1 VDNATLLRMLEE
13 ALDRLGVTI
22 RVEAMPEESRISGGL
37 CAVKGKYSVI
47 ISPRANTA
55 EQVEVLL
62 DALRQLDTESIWLP
76 PFVRERISN
85 KS

>member
-1 VDNATLLRMLEE
+1 MDNVTLLSMLEE
-13 ALDRLGVTI
+13 ALDRLEVTV
-22 RVEAMPEESRISGGL
+22 RVEAMPEESHLSGGL
-37 CAVKGKYSVI
+37 CVVNGKYSVI

-76 PFVRERISN
+76 PLIRERIS
-85 KS
+85 